1 MPVNVW
7 SLEWLNQNSQR
18 AYPMVQAAS
27 RTDISESFTIPND
40 FLVNLD
46 MPVRYGLDV
55 VTSRFFIK
63 HIGAYGNGYLIT
75 VGYQPTS
82 GDAVD
87 VATAIINKANHAV
100 NTPYALGGVGDF
112 ADTVGKLVIGD
123 IDDIDKQ
130 PAGFYT
136 FALDDTNLEVDCIR
150 PFIRGVSSVS
160 LINGASKSD
169 PLYGDI
175 EFEAG
180 RDIQLVPITAS
191 GENPKIRIN
200 VVSGAGVDESCVC
213 DDSDISAEPITK
225 INGVGPAPNG
235 NFTLLAGDCLSFEQV
250 ENGLRIVNTCSK
262 PCCGCAELERI
273 TQDLQR
279 VQQEA
284 ATIRDFATKLSTQAE
299 LINTTI
305 LGSRTGGNCGS

>member
-7 SLEWLNQNSQR
+7 SLEWLNHNSQR
-18 AYPMVQAAS
+18 AYPITQSSS
-27 RTDISESFTIPND
+27 RTDVTSSFTIPND

-46 MPVRYGLDV
+46 LPVRYGLDI
-55 VTSRFFIK
+55 TTDRFFIK

-75 VGYQPTS
+75 VGYQPTV
-82 GDAVD
+82 GNAVD
-87 VATAIINKANHAV
+87 VATAIINKANHTV

-112 ADTVGKLVIGD
+112 ADSVGKLVIGNL
-123 IDDIDKQ
+123 DDIDQQ

-136 FALDDTNLEVDCIR
+136 FALATANLEVDCIR
-150 PFIRGVSSVS
+150 PMIRGVTSIT
-160 LINGASKSD
+160 LINGAAQSD

-175 EFEAG
+175 ELEAG
-180 RDIQLVPITAS
+180 RDIQLVPITS
-191 GENPKIRIN
+191 LGDNPKIRIN

-213 DDSDISAEPITK
+213 DETDVVAEPITK
-225 INGVGPAPNG
+225 INGVAPAPNG
-235 NFTLLAGDCLSFEQV
+235 NFTLVAGDCLAFEAID
-250 ENGLRIVNTCSK
+250 NGLRVTNTCSK

-284 ATIRDFATKLSTQAE
+284 ATIRDFATRLATQAE
-299 LINTTI
+299 IINTTV